1 MAIKCADCGAT
12 PTTGRIFFQCS
23 ACGRWF
29 CSQHGYKG
37 KKCVCGRGFLKR

>member
-1 MAIKCADCGAT
+1 MAIKCADCGT
-12 PTTGRIFFQCS
+12 STQSGRIFYQCS

-29 CSQHGYKG
+29 CSQHGREG